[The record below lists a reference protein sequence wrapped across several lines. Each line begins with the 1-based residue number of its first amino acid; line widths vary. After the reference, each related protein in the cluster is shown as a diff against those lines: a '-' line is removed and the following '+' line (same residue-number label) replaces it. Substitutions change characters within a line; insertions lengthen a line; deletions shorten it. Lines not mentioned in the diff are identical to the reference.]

1 MHQFKGERVK
11 KRTEKQLNLFHTG
24 RLEHTNVWSKEL
36 AATLAIAGI
45 VYIGAAAM
53 NDIQVVKVVAP
64 VAILL
69 LVTAAAIWKRQKN

>member
-45 VYIGAAAM
+45 VSIGAAAM
-53 NDIQVVKVVAP
+53 IDIQVVKVVAP

>member
-1 MHQFKGERVK
+1 MHQFKGEWLR

-45 VYIGAAAM
+45 VSFAAAAII
-53 NDIQVVKVVAP
+53 DIQVVIVVAP

-69 LVTAAAIWKRQKN
+69 LVTAAAIWERQKN

>member
-1 MHQFKGERVK
+1 MHQFKEEWFK

-24 RLEHTNVWSKEL
+24 RLEHTNVWSKEH

-45 VYIGAAAM
+45 VSFAAAAII
-53 NDIQVVKVVAP
+53 DIQVVIVVAP

-69 LVTAAAIWKRQKN
+69 LVTAAAIWERQKN